1 MKIDVYMELLKEE
14 MKCGGWL
21 SVLREVLF
29 FDEIKNFREDIKR
42 IIEFEK
48 IILFKNF
55 LKFL

>member
-48 IILFKNF
+48 IIFI
-55 LKFL
+55 